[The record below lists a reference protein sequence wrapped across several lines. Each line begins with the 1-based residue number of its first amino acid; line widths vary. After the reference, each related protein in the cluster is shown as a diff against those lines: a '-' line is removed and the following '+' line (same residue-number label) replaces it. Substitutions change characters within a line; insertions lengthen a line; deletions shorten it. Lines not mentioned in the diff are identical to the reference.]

1 VRRRREF
8 PRRAENFL
16 LSQPASPSCARRCSA
31 TSSNAVTTTTRHFGR
46 ARVEQ
51 RLPPLPMTGW
61 RMIQKPFDVRRMV
74 SLVIELAESDT
85 RAIDSPPA

>member
-1 VRRRREF
+1 M
-8 PRRAENFL
+8 
-16 LSQPASPSCARRCSA
+16 
-31 TSSNAVTTTTRHFGR
+31 TTTRHFGC

-85 RAIDSPPA
+85 RAIDSPPP